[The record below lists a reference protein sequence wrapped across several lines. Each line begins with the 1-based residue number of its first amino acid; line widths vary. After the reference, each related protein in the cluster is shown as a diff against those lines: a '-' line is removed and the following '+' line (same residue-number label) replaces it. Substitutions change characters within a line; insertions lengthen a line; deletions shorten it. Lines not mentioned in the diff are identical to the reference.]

1 MPPKSP
7 SPVRI
12 YGSVIILRHTD
23 TIQQII
29 QDGQVGVDIEAVHNL
44 RVATRRLRTAF
55 SIFASEMPVRK
66 IETWQEEVANLTRA
80 LGAARDCDVQ
90 MDVLRSVLSAP
101 PSAIELPGVRRL
113 LLRISQK
120 REVLQQ
126 NVLDSL
132 IQFEELKVVRSITE
146 KLAPHAQ
153 LYDPHA
159 AISPKIF
166 KLAAQTTQN
175 RLNDF
180 LSYAPF
186 IHLPECVAE
195 LHAMRISAKRL
206 RYSLETF
213 SELSPELTAPYLL
226 SLKKAQDLLGL
237 LHDCDVW
244 LTYLPKFIE
253 KEKQRTIKYLGYTR
267 PMSRLLPGFNYFQK
281 NRAEVR
287 LNTYNEFVTL
297 WDQWQADRFWLPFMD
312 IFTPPENPVVQ
323 GSDEVHDEL

>member
-7 SPVRI
+7 APARI

-23 TIQQII
+23 TIQKII

-55 SIFASEMPVRK
+55 SIFAPVMPARR
-66 IETWQEEVANLTRA
+66 IETWQTEVASLTKS

-90 MDVLRSVLSAP
+90 MDVLRSISTGL
-101 PSAIELPGVRRL
+101 PSAIEGPGLRRL
-113 LLRISQK
+113 LLRLSQK

-126 NVLDSL
+126 AVLDSL
-132 IQFEELKVVRSITE
+132 TQFGERKVIPGITD
-146 KLAPHAQ
+146 KLVPYARLFNPD
-153 LYDPHA
+153 DPV
-159 AISPKIF
+159 SPKIF
-166 KLAAQTTQN
+166 QLAAQTTQN

-186 IHLPECVAE
+186 IHLPGCAAE

-213 SELSPELTAPYLL
+213 SELSPELTAPYIL

-253 KEKQRTIKYLGYTR
+253 KEKQRTLKYFGYTR
-267 PMSRLLPGFNYFQK
+267 PMKRLQPGLNYFQN

-287 LNTYNEFVTL
+287 LNTYNEFVAQ
-297 WDQWQADRFWLPFMD
+297 WDQWQAGQFWRPLMD
-312 IFTPPENPVVQ
+312 LFTHPQELSIQN
-323 GSDEVHDEL
+323 SDEVQDAL

>member
-1 MPPKSP
+1 MPSKSP
-7 SPVRI
+7 SPARI

-29 QDGQVGVDIEAVHNL
+29 KDGQVGVDIEAVHNL

-55 SIFASEMPVRK
+55 SIFASNMPVRK
-66 IETWQEEVANLTRA
+66 IETWQEEVVNLTRA

-90 MDVLRSVLSAP
+90 IDLLRSMDASL
-101 PSAIELPGVRRL
+101 PSAIERPGLRRL

-120 REVLQQ
+120 RDVLQQ
-126 NVLDSL
+126 NVLDAL
-132 IQFEELKVVRSITE
+132 AQFGERKVIPGIAD
-146 KLAPHAQ
+146 KLAPYAQ
-153 LYDPHA
+153 LFKPDEEF
-159 AISPKIF
+159 SPQLF
-166 KLAAQTTQN
+166 QLATQTTQN

-186 IHLPECVAE
+186 IHFPECVTE

-213 SELSPELTAPYLL
+213 SELSPELAAPYLL

-253 KEKQRTIKYLGYTR
+253 KEKQRTIKYFGYTR
-267 PMSRLLPGFNYFQK
+267 PMKRLLPGLNYFQN

-287 LNTYNEFVTL
+287 LNTYTEFVAL
-297 WDQWQADRFWLPFMD
+297 WDQWQADRFWQPFMD
-312 IFTPPENPVVQ
+312 IFNPPENPVVQ